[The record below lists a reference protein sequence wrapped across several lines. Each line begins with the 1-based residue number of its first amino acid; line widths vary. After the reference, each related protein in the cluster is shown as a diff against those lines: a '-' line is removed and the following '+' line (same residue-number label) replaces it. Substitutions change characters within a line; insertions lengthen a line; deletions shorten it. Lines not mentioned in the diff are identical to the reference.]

1 MNEKTKKILIIV
13 LAVVLLI
20 AVGVALFF
28 VLNKDKTDK
37 YTLFNDKQEKAIQ
50 VSIPQ
55 DADFTVKK
63 DEGRISKIEFRN
75 EDEGYRVEIL
85 LRDDVK
91 SIYDTN
97 AERHR
102 ESDGFKE
109 VEINNFKGYEFNF
122 TSYSKEINLN
132 LGEGK
137 NGHYDIVNIYVSR
150 TINFN
155 EKVDDILELKEV
167 KNIINSIKL
176 DKFVE
181 SEEVNQNYQVNS
193 EVNNEEVD

>member
-1 MNEKTKKILIIV
+1 MNKKTKKILIIV

-75 EDEGYRVEIL
+75 EDKGYRIEIL
-85 LRDDVK
+85 LRDDIK

-155 EKVDDILELKEV
+155 EKVDDILELKA
-167 KNIINSIKL
+167 
-176 DKFVE
+176 
-181 SEEVNQNYQVNS
+181 
-193 EVNNEEVD
+193 

>member
-20 AVGVALFF
+20 VVGVALFF
-28 VLNKDKTDK
+28 VLNKDKTEK

-75 EDEGYRVEIL
+75 EDKGYRIEIL
-85 LRDDVK
+85 LRDDIK

-181 SEEVNQNYQVNS
+181 SEEANQNDQVNS